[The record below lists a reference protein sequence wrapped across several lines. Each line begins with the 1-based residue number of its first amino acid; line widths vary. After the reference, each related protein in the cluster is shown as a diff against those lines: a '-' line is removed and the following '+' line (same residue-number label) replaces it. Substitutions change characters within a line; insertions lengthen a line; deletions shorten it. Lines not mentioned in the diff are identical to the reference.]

1 MQYYFYCMEQVHLTQ
16 QIPQKQIIHS
26 RATTLYCPSCSK
38 EYDIHSLHTFATC
51 CNQPLV
57 TRYNTENVSKSI
69 IDTSVSSMWRYAA
82 LLPLFDKKN
91 LVSLHEG
98 STPNFL
104 LTKTATKLNIHKIL
118 LKEEGVNP
126 TGSFKARGISVAVS
140 KAKELGVK
148 HIVIPTA
155 GNAGGALSA
164 YAAKAD
170 IKATVI
176 MPRHT
181 SETLKEECR
190 LYGAELILLDGL
202 IDACGKKAAQLKA
215 EKGYFDMSTLKE
227 PYRLE
232 GKKTLGYEIA
242 EQLNWKLPDV
252 IIYPTGGGTGLIGM
266 WKAFKEMR
274 EMGWIS
280 GQLPRMVVVQTE
292 NCNPMIQTL
301 NNGFIP
307 DTYFATQT
315 KALGLA
321 VPKPFAT
328 DLIIDAVRASNGIG
342 ISVSEEEMERGIED
356 IAGSEG
362 ILLSPEGSA
371 TYIGLKKL
379 IEKDWIHEDETVLL
393 FNTGSWYKYR

>member
-26 RATTLYCPSCSK
+26 RATSLYCPSCSK
-38 EYDIHSLHTFATC
+38 EYDIHSLQTFATC

-57 TRYNTENVSKSI
+57 TRYNTEHVSKSI
-69 IDTSVSSMWRYAA
+69 IDTSVSSMWRYSK
-82 LLPLFDKKN
+82 LLPLFDKKK

-98 STPNFL
+98 STPNFM
-104 LTKTATKLNIHKIL
+104 LTKTAAKLNIHKIL
-118 LKEEGVNP
+118 LKDEGVNP

-140 KAKELGVK
+140 KAKELGIN

-170 IKATVI
+170 VKATVI

-242 EQLNWKLPDV
+242 EQLNWQLPDV
-252 IIYPTGGGTGLIGM
+252 IIYPTGGGTGLIGI

-280 GQLPRMVVVQTE
+280 GKLPRMVVVQTE

-307 DTYFATQT
+307 DTYLATQT

>member
-1 MQYYFYCMEQVHLTQ
+1 MVLEMIKNKTTT
-16 QIPQKQIIHS
+16 S
-26 RATTLYCPSCSK
+26 RATELYCPSCGTA
-38 EYDIHSLHTFATC
+38 YNINTLQTFATC
-51 CNQPLV
+51 CNQPLL

-82 LLPLFDKKN
+82 MLPLFDMSN
-91 LVSLHEG
+91 LVSLEEG
-98 STPNFL
+98 STPNIL
-104 LTKTATKLNIHKIL
+104 LTKTASKLNQHKII
-118 LKEEGVNP
+118 LKDEGVNP

-140 KAKELGVK
+140 KAKELGIE

-155 GNAGGALSA
+155 GNAGGALAA

-190 LYGAELILLDGL
+190 LYGADLILLDGL
-202 IDACGKKAAQLKA
+202 IDACGKLAGKLKQ

-242 EQLNWKLPDV
+242 EQLNWQLPDV

-266 WKAFKEMR
+266 WKAFKEMK
-274 EMGWIS
+274 EMGWIT
-280 GQLPRMVVVQTE
+280 GKLPRMVVVQTE
-292 NCNPMIQTL
+292 NCNPMIQAF
-301 NNGFIP
+301 NIGNIP
-307 DTYFATQT
+307 DTYVATPS

-321 VPKPFAT
+321 VPRPFAK
-328 DLIIDAVRASNGIG
+328 DLILDAVRASNGTA
-342 ISVSEEEMERGIED
+342 ISISEAEMEQGIMD
-356 IAGSEG
+356 IASSEG

-371 TYIGLKKL
+371 TFIGLKKL
-379 IEKDWIHEDETVLL
+379 IEKDWIKEDETVLL

>member
-1 MQYYFYCMEQVHLTQ
+1 MVLE
-16 QIPQKQIIHS
+16 IITNKTTTS
-26 RATTLYCPSCSK
+26 RATELYCPSCGTA
-38 EYDIHSLHTFATC
+38 YDINSLQTFATC
-51 CNQPLV
+51 CNQPLL
-57 TRYNTENVSKSI
+57 TRYNTENVSKGI
-69 IDTSVSSMWRYAA
+69 INTSVSSMWRYAA
-82 LLPLFDKKN
+82 LLPLFDMSN
-91 LVSLHEG
+91 LVSLEEG
-98 STPNFL
+98 STPNIL
-104 LTKTATKLNIHKIL
+104 LTKTAAKLNQHKII
-118 LKEEGVNP
+118 LKDEGVNP

-140 KAKELGVK
+140 KAKELGIK

-155 GNAGGALSA
+155 GNAGGALAA

-190 LYGAELILLDGL
+190 LYGADLILLDGL
-202 IDACGKKAAQLKA
+202 IDACGKMAGKLKQ

-242 EQLNWKLPDV
+242 EQLNWQLPDV

-266 WKAFKEMR
+266 WKAFMEMK
-274 EMGWIS
+274 EMGWIT
-280 GQLPRMVVVQTE
+280 GKLPRMVVVQTE
-292 NCNPMIQTL
+292 NCNPMIQAF
-301 NNGFIP
+301 NIGNIP
-307 DTYFATQT
+307 DAYVATPS

-321 VPKPFAT
+321 VPRPFAK
-328 DLIIDAVRASNGIG
+328 DLILDAVRASNGTAISISEAEMEQG
-342 ISVSEEEMERGIED
+342 ISD
-356 IAGSEG
+356 IASSEG

-371 TYIGLKKL
+371 TFIGLKKL
-379 IEKDWIHEDETVLL
+379 IEKDWVKEDETVLL

>member
-1 MQYYFYCMEQVHLTQ
+1 MVLEMITD
-16 QIPQKQIIHS
+16 KTTTS
-26 RATTLYCPSCSK
+26 RATELYCPSCGTS
-38 EYDIHSLHTFATC
+38 YDINSLQTFATC
-51 CNQPLV
+51 CNQPLL
-57 TRYNTENVSKSI
+57 TRYNTENVSKGI

-82 LLPLFDKKN
+82 LLPLFDMSN
-91 LVSLHEG
+91 LVSLEEG
-98 STPNFL
+98 STPNIL
-104 LTKTATKLNIHKIL
+104 LTKTAAKLNQHKII
-118 LKEEGVNP
+118 LKDEGVNP

-140 KAKELGVK
+140 KAKELGIE

-155 GNAGGALSA
+155 GNAGGALAA

-190 LYGAELILLDGL
+190 LYGADLILLDGL
-202 IDACGKKAAQLKA
+202 IDACGKMAGKLKQ

-242 EQLNWKLPDV
+242 EQLNWQLPDV

-266 WKAFKEMR
+266 WKAFREMK
-274 EMGWIS
+274 EMGWIT
-280 GQLPRMVVVQTE
+280 GKLPRMVVVQTE
-292 NCNPMIQTL
+292 NCNPMIQAF
-301 NNGFIP
+301 NIGNIP
-307 DTYFATQT
+307 DTYVATPS

-321 VPKPFAT
+321 VPRPFAK
-328 DLIIDAVRASNGIG
+328 DLILDAVRASNGTAISISEAEMEQG
-342 ISVSEEEMERGIED
+342 ISD
-356 IAGSEG
+356 IASSEG

-371 TYIGLKKL
+371 TFIGLKKL
-379 IEKDWIHEDETVLL
+379 IEKDWVKEDETVLL

>member
-1 MQYYFYCMEQVHLTQ
+1 MEQVHLT
-16 QIPQKQIIHS
+16 HS
-26 RATTLYCPSCSK
+26 RATSLYCPFCKK
-38 EYDIHSLHTFATC
+38 EYNIHSIQNFATC

-57 TRYNTENVSKSI
+57 TNYNIKNVSKSI
-69 IDTSVSSMWRYAA
+69 IDTTDSSMWRYAQ
-82 LLPLFDKKN
+82 LLPLFNKDN
-91 LVSLHEG
+91 LVSLQEG
-98 STPNFL
+98 GTPNFL
-104 LTKTATKLNIHKIL
+104 LSKAASTLNIHKIY
-118 LKEEGVNP
+118 LKDEGVNP

-140 KAKELGVK
+140 KAKELGIK

-242 EQLNWKLPDV
+242 EQLNWQLPDV

-266 WKAFKEMR
+266 WKAFKEMK
-274 EMGWIS
+274 EMGWINS
-280 GQLPRMVVVQTE
+280 KLPRMVVVQTE

-301 NNGFIP
+301 NSGFIP
-307 DTYFATQT
+307 ETYIASAT

-379 IEKDWIHEDETVLL
+379 IEKDWVKEDETVLL